1 MSSPETDVAI
11 ASSNDLLQM
20 PYRRTKAWGSVY
32 GKAAHGKVAGKM
44 KLVSYALA
52 TLATTSNICLLSY
65 LPAYIYIY
73 IIKYIFLIMSYM
85 SYRLTNPP

>member
-73 IIKYIFLIMSYM
+73 
-85 SYRLTNPP
+85 N